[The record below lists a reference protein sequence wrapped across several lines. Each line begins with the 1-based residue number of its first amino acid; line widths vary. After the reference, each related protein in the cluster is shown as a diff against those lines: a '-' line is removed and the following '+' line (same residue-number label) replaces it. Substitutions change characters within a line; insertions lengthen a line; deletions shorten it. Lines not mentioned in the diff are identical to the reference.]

1 MSSGSSPNR
10 TLFGEETMQ
19 ILTSGEDVFVKL
31 DADDNPIPAK
41 IKSNWNVLQ
50 VKSHFGE
57 HATVYCV
64 TRTFKLFPR
73 KCIVL

>member
-1 MSSGSSPNR
+1 M
-10 TLFGEETMQ
+10 FGEETMQ
-19 ILTSGEDVFVKL
+19 IPTSREDVFVRL

-41 IKSNWNVLQ
+41 IKSKWNVLQ

-57 HATVYCV
+57 HARVYCA

-73 KCIVL
+73 KCVVL